1 MLPLKDRKGLH
12 CWHLRRQETKIIILT
27 MSSYTYTHTHPTQI
41 HCLIIEPIIQ
51 RIRNA
56 PLIRTFTLSKA
67 KKITKRHDLNE
78 NRMTSIKTRAYPK
91 CYLLGKSIWDSFN
104 VLTVP
109 EKSLYFQYRYYIK
122 WKQFFIHFKR
132 HIIANK
138 TQAHHWINH

>member
-27 MSSYTYTHTHPTQI
+27 MSSYTYTHTHPTQT

-56 PLIRTFTLSKA
+56 PLIRTFTFSKA
-67 KKITKRHDLNE
+67 IKITKRHDLNE

-109 EKSLYFQYRYYIK
+109 FLFLSSLPYSPCPLNIKMFQVKILGS
-122 WKQFFIHFKR
+122 FFPSYL
-132 HIIANK
+132 NS
-138 TQAHHWINH
+138 